1 MVGTFTLLRH
11 RGLVAALAA
20 VSLLATRVS
29 CSAPPAPISKPPCCF
44 RDGAFTLMPQMRQL
58 NWTHPANP
66 VGSTFVG
73 LNASVSFADL
83 NRDGDPDMV
92 VGDGT
97 GRLRVFRRRAAS
109 PAQYTSLGTNGGVVV
124 AGGSDGSISAW
135 VGSGWSRDLF
145 TVRNAHGTLP
155 VRGLAFFGGMPN
167 RVR

>member
-58 NWTHPANP
+58 NWTDPANP

-73 LNASVSFADL
+73 LNAFVTFADL
-83 NRDGDPDMV
+83 NRDSGPDMV

-97 GRLRVFRRRAAS
+97 GWLQVFRRRAAA
-109 PAQYTSLGTNGGVVV
+109 PAQ
-124 AGGSDGSISAW
+124 
-135 VGSGWSRDLF
+135 
-145 TVRNAHGTLP
+145 
-155 VRGLAFFGGMPN
+155 
-167 RVR
+167 